1 MLEFHERRKLK
12 QLLYSKVTLLVLG
25 IVVVFLIVSVFE
37 VYGKERQARM
47 RRAEQERVLADLRER
62 EEALKTELDRLGS
75 ARGIEEEI
83 RSKFEVGREG
93 EGLIVIVDAPDETA
107 PPEPQKGLWERFLEW
122 F

>member
-83 RSKFEVGREG
+83 RSKFVGGREG

>member
-47 RRAEQERVLADLRER
+47 RRAEQERVLADLKER

-83 RSKFEVGREG
+83 RSKFEVGKEG
-93 EGLIVIVDAPDETA
+93 EELIVIVDAGDETA
-107 PPEPQKGLWERFLEW
+107 PPKPQKGLWERFLEW